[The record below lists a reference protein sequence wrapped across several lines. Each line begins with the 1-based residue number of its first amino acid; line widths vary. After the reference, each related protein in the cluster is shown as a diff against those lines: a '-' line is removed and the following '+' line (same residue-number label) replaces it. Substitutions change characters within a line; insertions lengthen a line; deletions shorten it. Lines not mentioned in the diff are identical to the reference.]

1 MTGKDIAMMT
11 FVRPFQ
17 LMFLEPIVFALNLV
31 SFRIQS
37 NDAASSKRQ

>member
-31 SFRIQS
+31 SRQS
-37 NDAASSKRQ
+37 PHSLE